1 MWNHTIDE
9 SFDRFSDE
17 YMADHAKVI
26 HTFGSVAKVR
36 LQAEANTPYTG
47 LFRGADFGLIR
58 LSLVKSP
65 YDPCKGI
72 PFTAGCFAPGI
83 AVKFLRPNTYSNN
96 LIAMTSL
103 GSGQGQNFDFFLNP
117 MKIWVPKPTGV
128 AASIVMNVFSKA
140 AEEPSHL
147 GSLEFAAPN
156 SDTKLTS
163 SAVSAPTNVYFVPGP
178 AVTKRFSSKPHDFR
192 DDMGKIEEGT
202 VLYELWA
209 PGKDGCLCDGNPCLD
224 PRKCDGAK
232 KIGELIT
239 ESVFVASSWGDRKL
253 FFQHERFARKSRSKC
268 AMAAAMADSDV
279 YRMSGGFSTRCV
291 ANNLACSAGEKRD

>member
-65 YDPCKGI
+65 TDPCKGI

-83 AVKFLRPNTYSNN
+83 AVKLLRDGTYSSN

-103 GSGQGQNFDFFLNP
+103 GDGQGRNFNFFLNP
-117 MKIWVPKPTGV
+117 MKIWVPKPLG
-128 AASIVMNVFSKA
+128 AAAGLVMGIFSIA
-140 AEEPSHL
+140 AKEPYKL
-147 GSLEFAAPN
+147 GSKEFATMDPTASLTEAKAP
-156 SDTKLTS
+156 S
-163 SAVSAPTNVYFVPGP
+163 NVYFVPP
-178 AVTKRFSSKPHDFR
+178 AAIATRFSEAPHEFR
-192 DDMGKIEEGT
+192 DDFAEIASGT
-202 VLYELWA
+202 EIYE
-209 PGKDGCLCDGNPCLD
+209 
-224 PRKCDGAK
+224 
-232 KIGELIT
+232 
-239 ESVFVASSWGDRKL
+239 V
-253 FFQHERFARKSRSKC
+253 
-268 AMAAAMADSDV
+268 
-279 YRMSGGFSTRCV
+279 
-291 ANNLACSAGEKRD
+291 